1 MNRAVVFP
9 KPHEVLIEERPHPEP
24 APGEVV
30 VRASATLISP
40 GTELTI
46 LRGAYETDSAWG
58 AYGRFPFTPGYSSVG
73 IVESVGEGLEHD
85 LVGRTV
91 ASYAPHALYSS
102 VPTAILRLVP
112 PEIPREQAT
121 LFTLAETTMNGV
133 RRSRLAWGETVT
145 IYGAGLL
152 GQLTARLALLAGARW
167 VFVVDVSSFRLGLLP
182 SSKRVVAVD
191 AARTNPAAAVREFVE
206 AVDVVFE
213 LTGDPE
219 LIPGELEVLRQQ
231 GRFVVLS
238 SPRGA
243 GTLFNFHDLCNSPSI
258 EIIGAHADSSP
269 PVATPDNPWTRPRHT
284 ELFFDLVLAGEL
296 DVAPLIT
303 SVVGYQEAPAAYQ
316 RLLGS
321 TDELGVVLDW
331 SGGE

>member
-1 MNRAVVFP
+1 VNPAVVFP
-9 KPHEVLIEERPHPEP
+9 KPHEVQIEERPHPEP
-24 APGEVV
+24 GAGEVV
-30 VRASATLISP
+30 IRASSTLISP

-46 LRGAYETDSAWG
+46 LRGAYEADSAWG
-58 AYGRFPFTPGYSSVG
+58 AYGRFPFTPGYSSIGVVEAVG
-73 IVESVGEGLEHD
+73 DGVEAE

-102 VPTAILRLVP
+102 VPAAVLRPVP
-112 PEIPREQAT
+112 PEVPREQAT

-133 RRSRLAWGETVT
+133 RRSRLTWGETVT
-145 IYGAGLL
+145 VYGAGLL

-167 VFVVDVSSFRLGLLP
+167 VFVVDVSAFRLGLLP
-182 SSKRVVAVD
+182 QSDRVVAVD
-191 AARTNPAAAVREFVE
+191 AAHSDPAAAVREFVE

-213 LTGDPE
+213 LTGEPE
-219 LIPGELEVLRQQ
+219 LIPRELDVLRRQ

-238 SPRGA
+238 SPRGS

-269 PVATPDNPWTRPRHT
+269 PVATPDNPWTRPRHA
-284 ELFFDLVLAGEL
+284 ELFFDLVAAGEL
-296 DVAPLIT
+296 DVEPLIT
-303 SVVGYQEAPAAYQ
+303 SVVGYEEAPAAYR

-331 SGGE
+331 SKA